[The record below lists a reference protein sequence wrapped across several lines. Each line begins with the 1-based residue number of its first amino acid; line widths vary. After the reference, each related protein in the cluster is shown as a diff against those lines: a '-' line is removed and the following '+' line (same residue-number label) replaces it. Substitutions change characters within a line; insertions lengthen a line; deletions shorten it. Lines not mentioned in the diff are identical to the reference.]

1 MKREREA
8 AAGQSKWAVAGQPA
22 QAVSTH
28 RAADL
33 PFTNSWKEIPPV
45 LAAGVSPLTVDSAKN

>member
-1 MKREREA
+1 MKRKREA
-8 AAGQSKWAVAGQPA
+8 AAGQSEWAVAGQPA

-33 PFTNSWKEIPPV
+33 SFTNCWKEFPPV
-45 LAAGVSPLTVDSAKN
+45 LSAGVSPLAVDSAKN

>member
-1 MKREREA
+1 MKRKREA
-8 AAGQSKWAVAGQPA
+8 VAGQSQWAVAGQPA

-33 PFTNSWKEIPPV
+33 PFTNSWKEFPPV
-45 LAAGVSPLTVDSAKN
+45 LSAGVSPLAVDSAKN

>member
-8 AAGQSKWAVAGQPA
+8 AAGQSKWVVAGQPA

-45 LAAGVSPLTVDSAKN
+45 LSAGVSPLTVDSAKN